1 MFSERADK
9 RKHSMIN
16 KGSKYAEV
24 DSDGSDEKDNSD
36 EELESELE
44 DECEY

>member
-1 MFSERADK
+1 MFSERANK

-16 KGSKYAEV
+16 KRSKYAEV
-24 DSDGSDEKDNSD
+24 DSDDSDEKDNDD
-36 EELESELE
+36 EELESEDE